1 MATLSAAIVR
11 FRRRVIVAAIIGTWL
26 EFFDF
31 STYALFAVSIGQQ
44 FFPVESPSGQ
54 LLLSLGTFGV
64 GFVMRPLGAV
74 VLGAYADR
82 AGRKAALTLSI
93 MLMVLGTALI
103 ALTPSYAAI
112 GFAAPVL
119 IVLARLL
126 QGFSAGGEIGAA
138 TTYILTA
145 APQPRHGLYGSWQTA
160 VQGLAGLAASLIALG
175 LSASLSSEAMDAW
188 GWRVP
193 FLFGLLIGPIGLYL
207 RRHMD
212 EAPDGRPVLP
222 SANAVLRSLFSCH
235 SGLITIGLLSILG
248 STVSAYIIG
257 KYMTTYALHTL
268 HMPEGIAM
276 LASVVSGSMI
286 AIGAVL
292 GGWLSDRF
300 GRRLLMV
307 APRALFLI
315 AVYPAFLIITGHG
328 TAEILLLMIAILSLL
343 QAMSGAAA
351 LVGLAE
357 CFPEAVRTAGLSIVF
372 ATGVAI
378 FGGTAQFVVT
388 WILDVTADPMALA
401 WYLIATN
408 SITTV
413 ALLKLRPSRSE
424 LPSNV

>member
-11 FRRRVIVAAIIGTWL
+11 FRRRVIIAAIIGTWL

-31 STYALFAVSIGQQ
+31 STYALFAVSVGRQ

-112 GFAAPVL
+112 GFAAPIL

-145 APQPRHGLYGSWQTA
+145 APQPRHGLYSSWQTA
-160 VQGLAGLAASLIALG
+160 VQGLAGLPASLIALG

-212 EAPDGRPVLP
+212 ETWDGRSIPP
-222 SANAVLRSLFSCH
+222 SASAVLRSLFSRH

-248 STVSAYIIG
+248 STVSA
-257 KYMTTYALHTL
+257 
-268 HMPEGIAM
+268 
-276 LASVVSGSMI
+276 
-286 AIGAVL
+286 
-292 GGWLSDRF
+292 
-300 GRRLLMV
+300 
-307 APRALFLI
+307 
-315 AVYPAFLIITGHG
+315 
-328 TAEILLLMIAILSLL
+328 
-343 QAMSGAAA
+343 
-351 LVGLAE
+351 
-357 CFPEAVRTAGLSIVF
+357 
-372 ATGVAI
+372 
-378 FGGTAQFVVT
+378 
-388 WILDVTADPMALA
+388 
-401 WYLIATN
+401 
-408 SITTV
+408 
-413 ALLKLRPSRSE
+413 
-424 LPSNV
+424 